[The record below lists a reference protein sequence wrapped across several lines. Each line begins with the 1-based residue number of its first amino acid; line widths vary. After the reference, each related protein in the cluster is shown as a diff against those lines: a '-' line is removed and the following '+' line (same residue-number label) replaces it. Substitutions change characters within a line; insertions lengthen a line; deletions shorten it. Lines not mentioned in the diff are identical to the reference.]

1 MFSFSFLRCY
11 FICSSLVRCK
21 QQKKKKTENS
31 CLYITSFL
39 IANAVNDHHPTFIST
54 QNRREYSLSIS
65 MYAYIFIYSAI
76 ICNEE
81 EEAIEIKKE
90 LSEQMQEYNFLCKNQ
105 RIHNK
110 GRTQDTKDKINKQTK
125 SIEIRTKIKSITL
138 NKSILFGQI
147 ERRK

>member
-1 MFSFSFLRCY
+1 LQRRRRS
-11 FICSSLVRCK
+11 
-21 QQKKKKTENS
+21 
-31 CLYITSFL
+31 
-39 IANAVNDHHPTFIST
+39 
-54 QNRREYSLSIS
+54 NR
-65 MYAYIFIYSAI
+65 
-76 ICNEE
+76 N
-81 EEAIEIKKE
+81 KKE

-125 SIEIRTKIKSITL
+125 SIEIRTKIKRITL